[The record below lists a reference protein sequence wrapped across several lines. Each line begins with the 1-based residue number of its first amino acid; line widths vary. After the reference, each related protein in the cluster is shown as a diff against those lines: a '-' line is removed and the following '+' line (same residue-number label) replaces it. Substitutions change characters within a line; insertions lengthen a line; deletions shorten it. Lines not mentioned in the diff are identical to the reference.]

1 MKNQNL
7 INALN
12 ECVAAC
18 NHCASACLAEEGVKM
33 MARCIQTDIVCAEI
47 CSTTAKVI
55 AFDSSLSQEMVDLC
69 RKICSECAAEC
80 EKHDMEH
87 CRHCAEVCRRCE
99 KACSAYAA

>member
-18 NHCASACLAEEGVKM
+18 NHCASACLGEEDVKM

-47 CSTTAKVI
+47 CSTTAKVL
-55 AFDSSLSQEMVDLC
+55 AFDSSVSQEMVDLC

-87 CRHCAEVCRRCE
+87 CRHCAEVCRKCE
-99 KACSAYAA
+99 EACSAYAA

>member
-18 NHCASACLAEEGVKM
+18 NDCASACLAEDDVRM

-47 CSTTAKVI
+47 CSATAKVVT
-55 AFDSSLSQEMVDLC
+55 FESSVSKEMVDLC
-69 RKICSECAAEC
+69 RKICGECAAEC

-87 CRHCAEVCRRCE
+87 CRYCAEICRKCKE
-99 KACSAYAA
+99 ACGAYAA

>member
-7 INALN
+7 IDALN

-18 NHCASACLAEEGVKM
+18 NNCASACLGEEDVKM
-33 MARCIQTDIVCAEI
+33 MARCIQTNIVCAEI
-47 CSTTAKVI
+47 CSTTAKVL
-55 AFDSSLSQEMVDLC
+55 AFDSSVSEEMVDLC

-87 CRHCAEVCRRCE
+87 CRHCAGVCRKCE
-99 KACSAYAA
+99 EACSAYAA